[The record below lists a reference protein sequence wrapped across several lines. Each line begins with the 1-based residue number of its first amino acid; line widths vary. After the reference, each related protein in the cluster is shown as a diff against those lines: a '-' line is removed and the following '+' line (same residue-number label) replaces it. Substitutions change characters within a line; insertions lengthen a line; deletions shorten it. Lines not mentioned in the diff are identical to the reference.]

1 MPPER
6 SICHQPTTDC
16 SILHPPQFPPATA
29 RTVRPGS
36 PTAYSPNNL
45 FASKRLLPD
54 NSKSS
59 LPYSFQIMD
68 TAPILAPSPSQAFLR
83 FQPSHAEPYF
93 LLPCPV
99 LGPVPPEPDHGRAH
113 QT

>member
-1 MPPER
+1 MLPER
-6 SICHQPTTDC
+6 SICHRPATDC
-16 SILHPPQFPPATA
+16 SILHTPQFLLATA

-68 TAPILAPSPSQAFLR
+68 AASILAPSPSQAFPR
-83 FQPSHAEPYF
+83 FQLSHAEPYF

-99 LGPVPPEPDHGRAH
+99 LGPVPHEPDQGRAH